1 MNKNCLVIC
10 ISIAGFFLAWPNL
23 QAQDVGA
30 TFCWHYKE
38 IYGGHDYPFNQ
49 SIVTSNLPTVTS
61 TKWEGMAQW
70 WENMVEEVDYSGVD
84 FIALLS
90 RGTQPNQP
98 KDLGTGDPKHIKTLV
113 QYMKERNAKFKLC
126 IFDDCPNSWQGSRNY
141 NLYGKDLTKYEL
153 FDCGNP
159 DNYKYIWDY
168 NLKLAIENIPDSMRY
183 KIDNRPVIFFW
194 SVKSTW
200 MINMDGNLS
209 KILAHIKTQCQQ
221 TFGFVPYI
229 IVFKTWFER
238 DASLTFASADAAHN
252 WFSAAGGTSH
262 TLWQHNNVKT
272 GVCVPSFVKPSEPAN
287 GVLEPGMGTTDMGK
301 RLKMGLDA
309 TVGAGARVTLV
320 EGFTDSAEGAA
331 LWRSTDEGK
340 HIYYNYANQRLN
352 ILRRYTKNPYP
363 DNLKMEVEAC
373 DFFSDLSAGNS
384 GGEFL
389 DLGDLDVVKCTD
401 ALGGWNV
408 TNTQANEWME
418 WKELP
423 LLAKSKFQLRYKSS
437 STASIVISVD
447 GTALSTINL
456 PNTNDVWKTIDA
468 GEYNNP
474 VNGLHTVRLTVVTGT
489 PDINYFTRNRVSVA
503 TGLQSES
510 DFGKTVNIYPN
521 PLSTNNL
528 FIDFTGFENS
538 AVVQVKI
545 LTISGQTV
553 YQKYLN
559 NTNHL
564 EINTLNL
571 LRKSVYIISV
581 ESGQTKIVKKL
592 MVIE

>member
-1 MNKNCLVIC
+1 MKNNFLVIC
-10 ISIAGFFLAWPNL
+10 ISVIGLFVVRPNL

-49 SIVTSNLPTVTS
+49 SIVTTNLPTVTS
-61 TKWEGMAQW
+61 TKWEGMDEW

-113 QYMKERNAKFKLC
+113 KYMNERKAKFKLA
-126 IFDDCPNSWQGSRNY
+126 IFDDCPNSWQSGRNY
-141 NLYGKDLTKYEL
+141 NLYGKDFSKYEL

-238 DASLTFASADAAHN
+238 DASLTAAAADAAHN
-252 WFSAAGGTSH
+252 WFSAAGGTSY

-272 GVCVPSFVKPSEPAN
+272 GVCVPSFVKPSEPSN

-301 RLKMGLDA
+301 RLKAGLDA
-309 TVGAGARVTLV
+309 TVGAGASVTLV

-331 LWRSTDEGK
+331 LWRSTDEGQ

-373 DFFSDLSAGNS
+373 DFFSDLTVGNS
-384 GGEFL
+384 GGAFL

-408 TNTQANEWME
+408 SNTQPNEWME

-423 LLAKSKFQLRYKSS
+423 LLAKTKFQLRYKSS
-437 STASIVISVD
+437 SAASIVISVD

-456 PNTNDVWKTIDA
+456 PNTNDLWTTINA

-489 PDINYFTRNRVSVA
+489 PEINYFTRNRESVT

-510 DFGKTVNIYPN
+510 NFGKTVNIYPN

-528 FIDFTGFENS
+528 IIDFTGFENS
-538 AVVQVKI
+538 AFVQVKI
-545 LTISGQTV
+545 MTISGQTV

-559 NTNHL
+559 NTNRL

-571 LRKSVYIISV
+571 LKKSVYIISV
-581 ESGQTKIVKKL
+581 ESEQTKIVKKL
-592 MVIE
+592 IVN